1 MAERKKRI
9 TVRKLWIC
17 NKSSIIT
24 RPRKYSSARGNFRL
38 ALSRTLK
45 DKRSQETWVG
55 GQLFKS
61 NLRRK
66 NKKCVILEMAM
77 RMIMLTSNQ
86 EQLYWVTEQNV
97 KMGGIGHTGLY
108 GRFCPFFC
116 FLCDM
121 LSSHPITYLDSLPK
135 KRKREEAD
143 CNADGLIRL
152 QSVCWPLLT

>member
-1 MAERKKRI
+1 MAERKKLI

-38 ALSRTLK
+38 ALSRTL
-45 DKRSQETWVG
+45 G

-97 KMGGIGHTGLY
+97 KMGRIGHTGLY

-121 LSSHPITYLDSLPK
+121 LSSHPITCIPRPSPQE
-135 KRKREEAD
+135 EEAR
-143 CNADGLIRL
+143 GGRL
-152 QSVCWPLLT
+152 QR